1 MSNCGVNKTLFG
13 FIIKDEIHLSRCCY
27 LYSNPI
33 SLDFFLN
40 QSLETSCK
48 MASTKDYG
56 INENKKDMCDGNC
69 ELFEEV
75 DTLFFGCIHTCN
87 LSCYHCC
94 AGFDHSEESPHKEY
108 TPKEEI
114 SSYKDKLFKFLDK
127 IKDETQIKHL
137 ILDATGEIFIYYNEL
152 VSYLRDNKDHF
163 GCLEDIKF
171 LTNATLLSKERIKE
185 LSDLSQSL
193 DVDFIFNVSLDSLKA
208 STHLA
213 IRHIPVNK
221 ILKTIIELRKYFQ
234 VIVCFTIKEFNK
246 DEVEDFD
253 NFFKKK
259 NIPVQYAYDM
269 FEPALSKYMPS
280 TY

>member
-1 MSNCGVNKTLFG
+1 MACNSELFI
-13 FIIKDEIHLSRCCY
+13 FYDNENILISRCIY
-27 LYSNPI
+27 LKSKSLKVEDFLKYDLNDI
-33 SLDFFLN
+33 SFFLES
-40 QSLETSCK
+40 QDKLEKSLCP
-48 MASTKDYG
+48 
-56 INENKKDMCDGNC
+56 ENKKCVSNNIDRLYIGI
-69 ELFEEV
+69 
-75 DTLFFGCIHTCN
+75 IHTCN